1 MISVKQTEE
10 IQGFVIPSVFYWQTG
25 ETIAITGADLKQH
38 GLSTLIHLDFGCL
51 QITEKAHVF
60 EMMLSTS
67 ISHKLTNT
75 VIFHTYSWVDTT
87 KYVS

>member
-38 GLSTLIHLDFGCL
+38 
-51 QITEKAHVF
+51 
-60 EMMLSTS
+60 
-67 ISHKLTNT
+67 
-75 VIFHTYSWVDTT
+75 
-87 KYVS
+87 